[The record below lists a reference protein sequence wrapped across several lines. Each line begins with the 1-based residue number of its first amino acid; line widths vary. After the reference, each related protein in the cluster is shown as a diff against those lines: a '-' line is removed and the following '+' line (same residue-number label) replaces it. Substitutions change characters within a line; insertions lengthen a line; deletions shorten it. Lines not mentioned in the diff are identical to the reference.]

1 MHIIVLAIE
10 RKLCYAYNSISYRK
24 EARLSSFFLVNE
36 SSISNARDTILSI
49 LHLLHAERER
59 EQDMVLK
66 QALFLF

>member
-24 EARLSSFFLVNE
+24 ESGLSSFFLVNE
-36 SSISNARDTILSI
+36 SLISNARDTILSI

-59 EQDMVLK
+59 EQDM
-66 QALFLF
+66 A